1 MVVFAVILN
10 ITQIESLDPMSDTPC
25 AACTPEQQCT
35 PCKEA
40 YQTKQAEQ
48 QAEQIAATISKLNPE
63 LQMIAL
69 GITMG
74 LEQIKEDQTED
85 INTFISKVQTHAKAN
100 PEIHT
105 FLQDMTKSY
114 LTPWEF
120 DLLMR
125 CLQGLNATPVTP
137 SE

>member
-1 MVVFAVILN
+1 
-10 ITQIESLDPMSDTPC
+10 MSDTPC

-48 QAEQIAATISKLNPE
+48 QAEQIAATITTLKPE

-105 FLQDMTKSY
+105 FLQDMTKCY
-114 LTPWEF
+114 LTAWEF

-125 CLQGLNATPVTP
+125 CLQGLNPTTVTP

>member
-1 MVVFAVILN
+1 
-10 ITQIESLDPMSDTPC
+10 MSAAPC
-25 AACTPEQQCT
+25 ADCTPQQQCE

-48 QAEQIAATISKLNPE
+48 QAGQIAATISTLKPE

-74 LEQIKEDQTED
+74 FQQITEDQTED
-85 INTFISKVQTHAKAN
+85 VNTFIRKVQMHAKAN

-105 FLQDMTKSY
+105 FLQDMTKCY
-114 LTPWEF
+114 LTAWEF

-125 CLQGLNATPVTP
+125 CLQGLNPTPVTP